1 MKKSMKCIFV
11 GYSTQSKAYKW
22 YNPLSGKLWSLD
34 MLCLMKI
41 LTGTLILRMLVQIL
55 NCRLL
60 KELFNKNL
68 QQFQQEPVAVSVPGN
83 TSRSSPTS
91 SSCDTHQSRTSS
103 LTSDH
108 SLTHQGSGSS
118 SSSGHSSSDT
128 PPAKFRSLREI

>member
-1 MKKSMKCIFV
+1 
-11 GYSTQSKAYKW
+11 
-22 YNPLSGKLWSLD
+22 
-34 MLCLMKI
+34 MKI
-41 LTGTLILRMLVQIL
+41 LAGTLILRMLVQIL

-103 LTSDH
+103 PTSDH
-108 SLTHQGSGSS
+108 SLTHQGSGISSCSSDSS
-118 SSSGHSSSDT
+118 SET
-128 PPAKFRSLREI
+128 PLEKFRSLREIYEKMYFALYVIEPSCFKKAVESQAWKNAMLKEMQAI